1 MVKSWLLK
9 HLNYKNQINL
19 FLLPYFLGTI
29 VLIIL
34 PAIATIS
41 VSVLDYNTISLP
53 TWVGLDNFRRLLS
66 SPYVLTAIRNSL
78 IFLLLA
84 VPMRVLAALLAA
96 LFLQNEYRWF
106 NLYRAGV
113 YLPTIIPEVSYAL
126 IWLWIFNPV
135 YGPLNTI
142 LGAVGLPTPS
152 WLTEPTTAR
161 LAIIIMS
168 VFQIG
173 EGFVVLIAGLQ
184 TIPRSLYEA
193 AKVDGATTWDMFWHI
208 TLPLLVPWLMLLT
221 FRDLVVSLQNT
232 FTPSFVMTYGG
243 PYYATTFIP
252 LLLYELA
259 FDYFDFGMSAA
270 LLLFTYALVAAVAI
284 SVINLLGLGRSTD
297 GD

>member
-9 HLNYKNQINL
+9 LLNYKNQINL

-126 IWLWIFNPV
+126 IWLWVFNPV

-284 SVINLLGLGRSTD
+284 SVINLLGLGRSAD

>member
-9 HLNYKNQINL
+9 LLNYKNQINL

-284 SVINLLGLGRSTD
+284 SVINLLGLGRSAD

>member
-9 HLNYKNQINL
+9 FLNYKNQINL

-29 VLIIL
+29 ILIIL

-284 SVINLLGLGRSTD
+284 SVINLLGLGRSAD